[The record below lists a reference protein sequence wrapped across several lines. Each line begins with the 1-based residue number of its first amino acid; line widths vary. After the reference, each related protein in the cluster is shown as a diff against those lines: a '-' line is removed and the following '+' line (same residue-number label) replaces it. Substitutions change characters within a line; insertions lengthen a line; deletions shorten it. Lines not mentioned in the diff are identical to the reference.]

1 MNALSIAEQLS
12 FSTTRIETSDP
23 NGNGY
28 SGTGFFFRSKLD
40 EDKYLDMI
48 VTNKHVVKGMSTG
61 SIRFTTKDKDGN
73 PLYQKHQPIIINDFE
88 KNWIFHP
95 NSEIDLCVLPFSF
108 IVNNANAK
116 GIQLFYKTFDETLI
130 PDTESLNE
138 LDSVEDILMIG
149 YPNGLWDSQNNMPLF
164 RKGITATDAKLD
176 YNGKKEFI
184 IDAAC
189 FPGSSGSPVILY
201 DIWGYRDKFG
211 TLNIGKQRVLLL
223 GILYA
228 GPQASITGDIQ
239 IVTVPNLQQKAMAI
253 SNIPNNLGFVIKSEL
268 IRDFIP
274 ILKQQ
279 FLNTELQH

>member
-1 MNALSIAEQLS
+1 
-12 FSTTRIETSDP
+12 
-23 NGNGY
+23 
-28 SGTGFFFRSKLD
+28 
-40 EDKYLDMI
+40 
-48 VTNKHVVKGMSTG
+48 MSTG
-61 SIRFTTKDKDGN
+61 SIRFTTKDIDGN

-95 NSEIDLCVLPFSF
+95 NSEIDLCVLPFNF
-108 IVNNANAK
+108 IVDIANTI
-116 GIQLFYKTFDETLI
+116 GIQLFYKTFNETLI

-138 LDSVEDILMIG
+138 HDAVEDILMIG

-164 RKGITATDAKLD
+164 RKGITATDVKLD

-189 FPGSSGSPVILY
+189 FAGSSGSPVILC

-211 TLNIGKQRVLLL
+211 TLNIGKQRVLL

-228 GPQASITGDIQ
+228 CPQVSITGDIQ

-253 SNIPNNLGFVIKSEL
+253 SNIPNDLGFVIKSEL
-268 IRDFIP
+268 IKDFIS
-274 ILKQQ
+274 ILRQQ
-279 FLNTELQH
+279 FLNTDLQH